1 MHPRRSRPLAG
12 ALLLGLTT
20 FASAALA
27 QGVQPAPTGA
37 GVEEVMRQ
45 IIGLVGVRPQVRST
59 VVDRLAADVQAQSR
73 DDVWATDREKALRE
87 AFSSSDMGK
96 ASLRQIDCR
105 RTMCAISVALPSEVS
120 PEARVRSLQAVEQ
133 WIAWGQPCGYAIVP
147 EMSAAG
153 GGGEIKVVVDCD
165 L

>member
-27 QGVQPAPTGA
+27 QGAQPAPTTS

-45 IIGLVGVRPQVRST
+45 IIGRVGVRPQVRST
-59 VVDRLAADVQAQSR
+59 VDKLAADVQAQRR
-73 DDVWATDREKALRE
+73 DDAWATDREKALRE
-87 AFSSSDMGK
+87 AFGSSDMGK
-96 ASLRQIDCR
+96 ASLGQIDCR
-105 RTMCAISVALPSEVS
+105 RTMCAISVALPPEVS

-133 WIAWGQPCGYAIVP
+133 WIAWSQPCGYAIAP
-147 EMSAAG
+147 EMSAPG
-153 GGGEIKVVVDCD
+153 GGGEIKMVVDCD